1 MAEAGEVP
9 AENLDAFKEQ
19 LIKAS
24 ARIVLAVIVVLC
36 VTFYLYMPTKKQL
49 VQQVITRDR
58 RSVIKFKGK
67 VPMPAVLRALRA
79 AIHAPNHFLN
89 EPWRFRL
96 LGPETQKK
104 ILQLNES
111 KRELLESV
119 PGWLM
124 VSVVP
129 TPGESKWNV
138 KALEDHA
145 ATACAVQK
153 CALPCARARSVA
165 SERAVRLRVCLGSPC
180 WVLWV
185 RCFWCALSECVSP
198 LSACGRRCVWQLHV
212 EPRFRRVR
220 VQVAHG
226 RHWRTCVQAHGG
238 CGGERGDG
246 ALDGDHLLWAAHAA
260 ALHDAGAR
268 A

>member
-1 MAEAGEVP
+1 MTLADEQLIRQRRNSSFCGTPIKFLRVVLISMAEVGAP

-36 VTFYLYMPTKKQL
+36 VTVYLYMPTKKQL

-58 RSVIKFKGK
+58 RSVIKFKAK
-67 VPMPAVLRALRA
+67 VPMPAVHRALRA

-153 CALPCARARSVA
+153 CALPCARAMSEA
-165 SERAVRLRVCLGSPC
+165 SERAVR
-180 WVLWV
+180 
-185 RCFWCALSECVSP
+185 
-198 LSACGRRCVWQLHV
+198 RRCVLGAQV
-212 EPRFRRVR
+212 ESFGSG
-220 VQVAHG
+220 AS
-226 RHWRTCVQAHGG
+226 
-238 CGGERGDG
+238 G
-246 ALDGDHLLWAAHAA
+246 AL
-260 ALHDAGAR
+260 
-268 A
+268 

>member
-1 MAEAGEVP
+1 MAEVGAP

-36 VTFYLYMPTKKQL
+36 VTVYLYMPTKKQL

-58 RSVIKFKGK
+58 RSVIKFKAK
-67 VPMPAVLRALRA
+67 VPMPAVHRALRA

-153 CALPCARARSVA
+153 CALPCARAMSEA
-165 SERAVRLRVCLGSPC
+165 SERAVCVLGAQVGPLGQ
-180 WVLWV
+180 VLLV
-185 RCFWCALSECVSP
+185 HSECVSP
-198 LSACGRRCVWQLHV
+198 LSACGRRCVWQFHV

-220 VQVAHG
+220 VQVAH
-226 RHWRTCVQAHGG
+226 RRPWHACVQDHGG
-238 CGGERGDG
+238 RGGERGDG
-246 ALDGDHLLWAAHAA
+246 APDGDHLLWAAHAA
-260 ALHDAGAR
+260 ALHDAGTR

>member
-1 MAEAGEVP
+1 MAEAGEAP

-36 VTFYLYMPTKKQL
+36 VTVYLYMPTKKQL
-49 VQQVITRDR
+49 EQQVITRDR

-104 ILQLNES
+104 ILQHNES

-129 TPGESKWNV
+129 MPSSSSLKVRPTLSSTSW
-138 KALEDHA
+138 A
-145 ATACAVQK
+145 AGVSPPSWVGK
-153 CALPCARARSVA
+153 RMDMG
-165 SERAVRLRVCLGSPC
+165 RAV
-180 WVLWV
+180 
-185 RCFWCALSECVSP
+185 
-198 LSACGRRCVWQLHV
+198 
-212 EPRFRRVR
+212 
-220 VQVAHG
+220 
-226 RHWRTCVQAHGG
+226 
-238 CGGERGDG
+238 
-246 ALDGDHLLWAAHAA
+246 
-260 ALHDAGAR
+260 
-268 A
+268 

>member
-1 MAEAGEVP
+1 MEAGEAP
-9 AENLDAFKEQ
+9 AENAPVENLDAFKEQ

-36 VTFYLYMPTKKQL
+36 VTVYLYMPTKKQL

-67 VPMPAVLRALRA
+67 IPMPAVLRALRA

-153 CALPCARARSVA
+153 CALPRARARSEA
-165 SERAVRLRVCLGSPC
+165 SERAVRLRVCLLSP
-180 WVLWV
+180 
-185 RCFWCALSECVSP
+185 
-198 LSACGRRCVWQLHV
+198 
-212 EPRFRRVR
+212 
-220 VQVAHG
+220 
-226 RHWRTCVQAHGG
+226 
-238 CGGERGDG
+238 
-246 ALDGDHLLWAAHAA
+246 
-260 ALHDAGAR
+260 
-268 A
+268 